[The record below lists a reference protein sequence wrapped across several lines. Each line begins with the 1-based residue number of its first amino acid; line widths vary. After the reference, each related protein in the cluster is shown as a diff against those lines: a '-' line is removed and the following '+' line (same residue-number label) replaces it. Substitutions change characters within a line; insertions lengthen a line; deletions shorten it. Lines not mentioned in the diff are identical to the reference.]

1 MRRKYEQIAHGL
13 CTCSNIIL
21 VYLELLQL
29 KKLKLSFET
38 VIKDLFIRVHHQ
50 CSYSLGM
57 PHDDLYSVPYN
68 PGTKSGICALLL
80 SNVFYVDD
88 RRHLFTHGGALGF
101 LGKDVGLQLHEKEIP
116 RATMALKMMQV

>member
-50 CSYSLGM
+50 CSYSL
-57 PHDDLYSVPYN
+57 DDISSPMAVLLVFLARMWVFSCMRRKF
-68 PGTKSGICALLL
+68 PGQQWL
-80 SNVFYVDD
+80 
-88 RRHLFTHGGALGF
+88 
-101 LGKDVGLQLHEKEIP
+101 
-116 RATMALKMMQV
+116 

>member
-38 VIKDLFIRVHHQ
+38 VIKDLFIRVHRQ

-57 PHDDLYSVPYN
+57 AHDDLYSVPYN
-68 PGTKSGICALLL
+68 PGTNYGICAPLN
-80 SNVFYVDD
+80 NVFYVDG
-88 RRHLFTHGGALGF
+88 RRYLFTHGGALGF

-116 RATMALKMMQV
+116 KATLALKMMQV